1 MKKNR
6 KKAASTAP
14 ISRGSMGARRVR
26 KRLNTELVVVFIAG
40 EYTGP
45 RDAWNRLSRR
55 RTSTASRYF
64 SRAGAT
70 LREVMASRRGSHDV
84 QVVVVTRGT
93 GGGAHG
99 LRQLAAAASGT
110 EAAAQRECV

>member
-26 KRLNTELVVVFIAG
+26 KRLNAELVVVFIRG
-40 EYTGP
+40 EYTAS
-45 RDAWNRLSRR
+45 RDARNRFGGR

-64 SRAGAT
+64 SRVGVT
-70 LREVMASRRGSHDV
+70 LREVIGRAESGHDL
-84 QVVVVTRGT
+84 QVVVVLGCP
-93 GGGAHG
+93 GGGDHC
-99 LRQLAAAASGT
+99 L
-110 EAAAQRECV
+110 